1 MSRVTQWEY
10 PEFFLTGGDK
20 LHFPLLLY
28 TEDRCIEDLQQ
39 LKFVLDIISDCWI
52 HISCSMQWKQVLQ
65 TYQNQAKVQK
75 VPVASKKKNMSI
87 YNVFLKLYAK
97 TLDMEVEF
105 LLNVCNLSPIQD
117 LKN

>member
-1 MSRVTQWEY
+1 MSQVTQWEHQ
-10 PEFFLTGGDK
+10 ESFLVGSDK

-28 TEDRCIEDLQQ
+28 SGDWCIEDLQQ

-105 LLNVCNLSPIQD
+105 LLNVCNLSPLQG
-117 LKN
+117 LKK